1 MPLPDTIRAYVE
13 EIWRSAK
20 GRLRNLS
27 RELEQVHVRGMNCRA
42 LRLKWVAGLGMALAL
57 PVLPVAAAAQNI
69 ATQTTLNI
77 ATSDHGGRTE
87 ATASVTV
94 TSADGKPAAG
104 AVIIDDGTRQLAEVA
119 LNGNDEATSV
129 VTLTG
134 GEHALRAVYAGDAAH
149 LGSASPTSNATGQ
162 VSGTPNFAV
171 SLSAVAPSTLPLTLA
186 LGQSGTV
193 AVTITPQDN
202 AALTAPMF
210 ITLSCSGLPAL
221 SSCAF
226 TPESIEILPT
236 TPASCPAGSPVSSCP
251 PLSSMLIQTQGQYAT
266 AAQAPGHAG
275 RRRSPIAWAIL
286 LPGVLGLGGLAWGT
300 RRRAWLNRL
309 ALMALVGL
317 VTTLGTT
324 ACNPLYYYENHGPGQ
339 PPSTPT
345 GTFNITVTG
354 QSANGVTAITNST
367 TMVLTVQ

>member
-1 MPLPDTIRAYVE
+1 VPLPDTIRAYVE

-42 LRLKWVAGLGMALAL
+42 LRLKWVAGLGLALAL
-57 PVLPVAAAAQNI
+57 PVLPVAAAQNI

-77 ATSDHGGRTE
+77 ATSDQAGRTE
-87 ATASVTV
+87 ATASIAV

-119 LNGNDEATSV
+119 LNGSGQATSV

-134 GEHALRAVYAGDAAH
+134 GEHALRAVYAGDSAH
-149 LGSASPTSNATGQ
+149 LGSASPTSNVTGQ

-236 TPASCPAGSPVSSCP
+236 TPASCPSGSPASSCP
-251 PLSSMLIQTQGQYAT
+251 PVSSMLIQTQGQYAT
-266 AAQAPGHAG
+266 AAPAPGHAG
-275 RRRSPIAWAIL
+275 RHRSPIAWAIL
-286 LPGVLGLGGLAWGT
+286 LPGVLGLGGLAWGA
-300 RRRAWLNRL
+300 RRRAWLSRL
-309 ALMALVGL
+309 ALVALLGL